1 MDRWV
6 TWSTLCG
13 IVIFCSTIAV
23 AEEPALPIG
32 LGSNEPALPSGL
44 YLDAEP
50 DLPEGLGS
58 VIDEDFNQTDPAA
71 QNFTLEGFFELRS
84 GAWIDNHH
92 YQTHQPLNEARLQFE
107 WEKEFS
113 AFTFTAVADLIYDDI
128 ANDQDIALEEGQGW
142 LDLRTANI
150 IFSPTQFMDIRLGRQ
165 ILTWGTGDLLF
176 INDLFPKDWN
186 AFLIGRDVKYLKS
199 PSDAIKISLFHKI
212 ANLDLVYTP
221 RFDAD
226 RYIDGSRAS
235 YFNSTLG
242 HIAGTDAITKV
253 SRPNAWLHDN
263 EFALRL
269 YKNIAAYEL
278 ALYGYNGFWKSPGGF
293 DSATGRA
300 LFPDLV
306 VYGASI
312 RGPLAR
318 GIANAEWGYYDS
330 QNDHSGRNPMINN
343 SEQRLI
349 LGYEQELATNLT
361 LSVQYYLKR
370 MEDYTRYRRML
381 PAGGYPAHR
390 SRQEYTARL
399 TWLTMN
405 QNLTWSLFSFYS
417 PSDDDGYLR
426 ARLHYKYD
434 DHLSLEVGGNLFW
447 GDNEQT
453 FFGQFQNNDNLY
465 TALRY
470 GF

>member
-1 MDRWV
+1 MYKWV
-6 TWSTLCG
+6 ICSTLAASL
-13 IVIFCSTIAV
+13 CSAAV
-23 AEEPALPIG
+23 ATEPALPMG
-32 LGSNEPALPSGL
+32 LNADEPALPSGL
-44 YLDAEP
+44 
-50 DLPEGLGS
+50 DLGEELALPKDPGNA
-58 VIDEDFNQTDPAA
+58 IDEGFNQGNLAEQGFA
-71 QNFTLEGFFELRS
+71 LEGFIEIRS
-84 GAWIDNHH
+84 GAWIDSHH
-92 YQTHQPLNEARLQFE
+92 YQERRPLNEARLQLE
-107 WEKEFS
+107 LEKEFS
-113 AFTFTAVADLIYDDI
+113 TFTFTAVADLIHDDVTD
-128 ANDQDIALEEGQGW
+128 DQDVALEKGEGW
-142 LDLRTANI
+142 LDLRTANAV
-150 IFSPTQFMDIRLGRQ
+150 FSPTQFMDVRLGRQ

-176 INDLFPKDWN
+176 VNDLFPKDWN
-186 AFLIGRDVKYLKS
+186 AFLIGRDVEYLKA
-199 PSDAIKISLFHKI
+199 PSDAIKISLFHQI

-242 HIAGTDAITKV
+242 RIAGTDDVTKV
-253 SRPNAWLHDN
+253 DRPNDWLHDD

-269 YKNIAAYEL
+269 YKNIGAYEL

-293 DSATGRA
+293 DPGTGRA
-300 LFPDLV
+300 LFPELA

-312 RGPLAR
+312 RGSLAS

-330 QNDHSGRNPMINN
+330 RDDPSGRNPMINN

-361 LSVQYYLKR
+361 LGVQYYLKR
-370 MEDYTRYRRML
+370 MEDYARYRHAL
-381 PAGGYPAHR
+381 PTGAYPAAR
-390 SRQEYTARL
+390 SRQEYTVRL

-405 QNLTWSLFSFYS
+405 QNLLWSLFSFYS

-426 ARLHYKYD
+426 AKLHYKYD
-434 DHLSLEVGGNLFW
+434 DHLSLEIGGNLFW
-447 GDNEQT
+447 GNNTQT
-453 FFGQFQNNDNLY
+453 FLGQFQNNDNAY